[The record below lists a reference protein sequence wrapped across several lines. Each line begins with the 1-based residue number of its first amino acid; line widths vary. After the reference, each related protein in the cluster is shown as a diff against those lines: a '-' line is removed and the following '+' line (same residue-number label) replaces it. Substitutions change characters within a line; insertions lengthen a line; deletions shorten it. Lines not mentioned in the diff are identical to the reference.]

1 LIDLPSILPQLAN
14 LDLTPLVLAIVLG
27 GAIGLEREFHGR
39 PAGLRTHIMVCLA
52 STMII
57 YASRSLPAE
66 LVNGSLEDVIVDD
79 PNRLAAGI
87 VTGIGFLGA
96 AAVIRSG
103 DIVRGITTGACVWAV
118 AGLGVAIGQG
128 HYGLAISV
136 AALMLV
142 VLVLFDHLF
151 GWVSP
156 VVYRRLRVR
165 GAPEALEKVVSL
177 TREVL
182 RENRIRVQDLSARTG
197 NGVDQ
202 FELVLHVRCRQRAHA
217 PRVLSRLCAEPTVSS
232 AEWSQLS
239 E

>member
-1 LIDLPSILPQLAN
+1 MDLPSILPQLAS
-14 LDLTPLVLAIVLG
+14 LDLTPLLLAVLLG
-27 GAIGLEREFHGR
+27 GAVGLERELHGR
-39 PAGLRTHIMVCLA
+39 PAGLRTHIMVCLS

-57 YASRSLPAE
+57 YASRSLPPE
-66 LVNGSLEDVIVDD
+66 LTSPNLEDLIVYD

-128 HYGLAISV
+128 HYGLAIAV
-136 AALMLV
+136 TVLMLV

-156 VVYRRLRVR
+156 VVYRRLRIR
-165 GAPEALEKVVSL
+165 GANGALEEVTAL
-177 TREVL
+177 TRRIL
-182 RENRIRVQDLSARTG
+182 REDRIRVQDLSARSG
-197 NGVDQ
+197 NGIDA
-202 FELVLHVRCRQRAHA
+202 FELVLHVRCRQRAQA
-217 PRVLSRLCAEPTVSS
+217 PRIVSRLCAEKDVLW

-239 E
+239 D